1 MILSTSTVQFFNIP
15 IFNKVIT
22 ITFLLA
28 LSWVVLNKDNLRVKK
43 CIKYELALSFIFL
56 LYNLL
61 SFIWSG
67 YDIITFLVSI
77 QFPITLFFIA
87 LSSSYYPVMVNGN
100 IEGFVSKVAITLFSS
115 WLVFSIF
122 GFFIL
127 GQSIWFNDLGI
138 NRLSG
143 SLGVSASSILNT
155 LVYVLSF
162 YLAYLK
168 KIRIYYILVFFSIVC
183 VFLAGTRI
191 SLFSCVIS
199 SLVIIFLSENRYKYL
214 YAISILPVVL
224 YLIWEKILSRLF
236 FDGSLVYSID
246 SINFNGRRFIWDIVF
261 ENIDN
266 YYFGMGAGSSISLLQ
281 NKAVGV
287 GIQPHN
293 DYIRILHDLGLLGL
307 CMFSFILLFITFRC
321 ILNVFRGDELKD
333 EFVLVISLLTCFYIV
348 MFTDNA
354 YIYSF
359 FFIPILLIYF
369 SSVNLLNRK

>member
-1 MILSTSTVQFFNIP
+1 MQFFNIP
-15 IFNKVIT
+15 IFNKIIT
-22 ITFLLA
+22 VMFLFG
-28 LSWVVLNKDNLRVKK
+28 LSWVVLNKESLRVKK
-43 CIKYELALSFIFL
+43 CIKYELILSVLFL
-56 LYNLL
+56 IYNLL
-61 SFIWSG
+61 SFVWG
-67 YDIITFLVSI
+67 DYDIITFLVSI
-77 QFPITLFFIA
+77 QFPIALFFIA
-87 LSSSYYPVMVNGN
+87 LSSSYYPVMINRS
-100 IEGFVSKVAITLFSS
+100 IEDFVSKVAITLFSS

-168 KIRIYYILVFFSIVC
+168 KIRVYYILVFFSIVC

-191 SLFSCVIS
+191 SLLSCVIS
-199 SLVIIFLSENRYKYL
+199 SLVMIFMSENKYKYF
-214 YAISILPVVL
+214 YAISIIPVVL

-236 FDGSLVYSID
+236 FDGALVYSID
-246 SINFNGRRFIWDIVF
+246 SINFNGRRFIWDVIF

-266 YYFGMGAGSSISLLQ
+266 YYFGMGAGSSISILQ

-293 DYIRILHDLGLLGL
+293 DYIRILHDLGLIGL

-321 ILNVFRGDELKD
+321 ILNVLRVDDLKD
-333 EFVLVISLLTCFYIV
+333 EFVLVISLLCSFYIV

-359 FFIPILLIYF
+359 FFIPIFLIYF